1 MNTFFVQEHELDDQL
16 YRYAMQGEQEE
27 MVEAARYFEAPSSTS
42 DRQPRF
48 DRAVM
53 LYSKAGLLDTALDLA
68 YR

>member
-1 MNTFFVQEHELDDQL
+1 
-16 YRYAMQGEQEE
+16 MQGEQEE
-27 MVEAARYFEAPSSTS
+27 MIEAARYFESSSANS

-68 YR
+68 SR

>member
-1 MNTFFVQEHELDDQL
+1 MDDQL

-27 MVEAARYFEAPSSTS
+27 MIEAARYFESSSANS

-68 YR
+68 SR